1 MTVKIV
7 SAFGLMVAFALIA
20 AALPAYA
27 GYVLLIMVVG
37 ILLII
42 LSMVD

>member
-1 MTVKIV
+1 MKMV
-7 SAFGLMVAFALIA
+7 SALGFMVGFALLA

-27 GYVLLIMVVG
+27 GYILLIMVVG